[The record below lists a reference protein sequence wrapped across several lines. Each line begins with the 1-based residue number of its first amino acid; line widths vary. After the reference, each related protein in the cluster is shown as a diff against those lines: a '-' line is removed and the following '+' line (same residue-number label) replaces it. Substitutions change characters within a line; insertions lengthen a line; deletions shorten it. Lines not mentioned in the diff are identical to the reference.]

1 MSGQD
6 RTTRRLRARY
16 KKLFSELR
24 YLYADLEY
32 HKEEHEYRKQ
42 EFYDAFADW
51 CEDHGFDCSRKQ
63 TRETFEKKQV
73 DPYDQKVTE
82 KELKEIEEEIYNDL
96 EDLEETDAEKDLKS
110 LYKKIAI
117 KTHPDKLSAEEEQS
131 IKDRKNHLFMEAK
144 KAFDEKNFFKLS
156 QIAEEL
162 GVDMPPPSRQQLV
175 WLREEKKRIEKIIE
189 NIDKTYE
196 WICGEENPM
205 LPVEVLYQQYA
216 DAIGCV
222 KLEKEG

>member
-1 MSGQD
+1 
-6 RTTRRLRARY
+6 
-16 KKLFSELR
+16 
-24 YLYADLEY
+24 
-32 HKEEHEYRKQ
+32 
-42 EFYDAFADW
+42 
-51 CEDHGFDCSRKQ
+51 
-63 TRETFEKKQV
+63 
-73 DPYDQKVTE
+73 
-82 KELKEIEEEIYNDL
+82 
-96 EDLEETDAEKDLKS
+96 
-110 LYKKIAI
+110 
-117 KTHPDKLSAEEEQS
+117 
-131 IKDRKNHLFMEAK
+131 MEAK

-216 DAIGCV
+216 DASGCV